1 MTSLI
6 DAVGECLVRLG
17 DGNYDGSLAVIDG
30 YLGHTSAT
38 SDSEPEPRPEPESEL
53 GQHPHGVSIERRTAL
68 LSDDNYSESSSFS
81 DVASFRDASS
91 SPFWPDARFPFRSD
105 DDERKSDVGPTRQ
118 HTVESVLGSLRQL
131 VQREREWVREKNV
144 YETYLEQMALQL
156 QQQSQVLP
164 ASAEPAVAPAE
175 VVAAT
180 GASPSTTA
188 PKPAADDTKRS
199 DESQPATSEGKSELA
214 LPATSNWWSIFLP
227 VSAAAETSRDI
238 ASGTPSWSPVAM
250 PASMA
255 PSTLPFGA
263 SRFPTITPAGAVV
276 SATGKD
282 ACLECI
288 QACEHVAESVLN
300 GDFSARVRCSRCHAA
315 TDDDDPEWPMLPKSG
330 AGASHGVQSNF
341 ASTPLISRPLSHTQR
356 LANRVN
362 RMASLLSCIAGAIV
376 DVARNEGV
384 RGNLGTQGNVDGLKG
399 TWFDLM
405 SELNTMATIHSEQI
419 RDIADVCTS
428 MVNGDFT
435 KRVTVEA
442 DGEMLNLKTT
452 INDLDTI
459 LDGVTAGVTRV
470 AIESGAEGQLGI
482 QASVGSLKGTWRDM
496 TYHLNSMSNNL
507 TSQVR
512 EISGIMSTVARGDFT
527 KKVTAEL
534 KGEWGFLKS
543 SINTMVDQLNTITYE
558 VSRVARQVGTEGNLG
573 GQAYVDG
580 VDGTWKD
587 LTDNVNSMAA
597 NLTSQVRDIAEVTTA
612 VAKGDLTRKVEVEL
626 SGEMGLLK
634 TTINTMVDQL
644 GLFASEVSRV
654 AREVGTDGKLGGKAE
669 VVGVDGTWKDLT
681 DNVNKMADNLT
692 NQVRDIADVTTAV
705 AKGDLTRKVQVELS
719 GEMGQLKTTINTM
732 VDQLGLF
739 ASEVSRVARE
749 VGTEGNLGGQAEV

>member
-17 DGNYDGSLAVIDG
+17 DGNYDGSLAVIDR
-30 YLGHTSAT
+30 YLGHASAT
-38 SDSEPEPRPEPESEL
+38 SDSEPEPEPEPEL
-53 GQHPHGVSIERRTAL
+53 GQHPHGVSIERRTTL

-91 SPFWPDARFPFRSD
+91 SPFWPDARFSFRSD
-105 DDERKSDVGPTRQ
+105 DGEHKSDVGSTRL
-118 HTVESVLGSLRQL
+118 HTVESVLGNLRQL
-131 VQREREWVREKNV
+131 VQREREWVREKTV

-175 VVAAT
+175 VAAAT
-180 GASPSTTA
+180 DASPSTTA
-188 PKPAADDTKRS
+188 PKPAADDTTRL

-227 VSAAAETSRDI
+227 VGAAADTNRGI
-238 ASGTPSWSPVAM
+238 ASGSPSWSPLAM
-250 PASMA
+250 PAFMA

-263 SRFPTITPAGAVV
+263 SHFPTTISAGAVV
-276 SATGKD
+276 SATGED
-282 ACLECI
+282 VCLECI
-288 QACEHVAESVLN
+288 QACERVAESVLN
-300 GDFSARVRCSRCHAA
+300 GDFSTRVRCSRCHAA

-341 ASTPLISRPLSHTQR
+341 VSTPLISRPISHTQR

-362 RMASLLSCIAGAIV
+362 RMTSLLSCITRDIV
-376 DVARNEGV
+376 DVVSNEGI
-384 RGNLGTQGNVDGLKG
+384 RGNLGTQGDVDGLKG

-419 RDIADVCTS
+419 HDIADVCTS
-428 MVNGDFT
+428 MVNGDFA
-435 KRVTVEA
+435 KKVTVEA
-442 DGEMLNLKTT
+442 NGEMLNLKTT
-452 INDLDTI
+452 INDLVTI
-459 LDGVTAGVTRV
+459 LDGVTTGVTRV
-470 AIESGAEGQLGI
+470 AIEAGTEGQLGI

-512 EISGIMSTVARGDFT
+512 EISGIMSTVAKGDFT

-534 KGEWGFLKS
+534 KGEWGFLKR

-573 GQAYVDG
+573 GQANVDG

-587 LTDNVNSMAA
+587 LTDSVNSMAA
-597 NLTSQVRDIAEVTTA
+597 NLTNQVRDIAEVTTA

-654 AREVGTDGKLGGKAE
+654 ARQVGTEGKLGGKAE

-719 GEMGQLKTTINTM
+719 GEMGQLKSTINTM

-739 ASEVSRVARE
+739 ASEV
-749 VGTEGNLGGQAEV
+749 